1 MFTLE
6 NWIISL
12 AYLVSV
18 ILFIIGIK
26 DMNVP
31 KTAVRGNK
39 LSMLGMLIAIVISLC
54 DNNILSYQ
62 FIFIGLALGTVIG
75 LLMGLKVKMTGVPQ
89 MVALLNGFGGIASV
103 LVCIAQYYDQNSFAA
118 IQNSNF
124 IYLTFILSIVIGGI
138 TVTGSLIAFG
148 KLQELISGN
157 AIRYPLQKTLNLL
170 MFVSLI
176 VISVLLGYNLN
187 TENYFIYINILAL
200 LLGITL
206 VLPIGGADMPVVISL
221 LNSYSGMAVTMT
233 GFVLNNYALIVVGN
247 IVGASGIILTK
258 IMCKA
263 MNRSLL
269 NVLFGGI
276 DSGSESSSDTSVSHN
291 KNVKSSSADEA
302 GMLLDIASKVIF
314 VPGYGMAV
322 SQAQHSVHKLSQK
335 LIDKGV
341 DVKFAIHPVAGRMP
355 GHMNI
360 LLAEAN
366 IDYAHLYDMDHIND
380 EFKTTDVTIVIG
392 ANDVV
397 NPAAKDNVNSPIYGM
412 PILNAH
418 ESKTVMVLKRS
429 MNPGFAGIDNDLFY
443 KPNTIMIFGDAKKTI
458 DDITSAFGD
467 E

>member
-6 NWIISL
+6 NWIINL
-12 AYLVSV
+12 TYLVSV
-18 ILFIIGIK
+18 ILFIVGIK